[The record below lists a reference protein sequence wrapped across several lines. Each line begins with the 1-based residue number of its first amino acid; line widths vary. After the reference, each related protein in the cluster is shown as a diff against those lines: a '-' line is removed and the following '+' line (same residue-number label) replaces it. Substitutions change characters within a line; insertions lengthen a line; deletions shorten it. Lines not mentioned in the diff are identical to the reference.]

1 MVVVFE
7 GSAMR
12 ARVNVR
18 NDEDLVELVAKISE
32 LADGEYEVYYDDED
46 GGPVVKV
53 GDKFILA
60 EGNEMSAEEL
70 VKWMDID
77 VVLGDWRKFN
87 DIFGELDAEIDQAE
101 EEINEGWKA
110 IKDACRVQDYEC
122 PEDAVYKLSE
132 AASDIKNAC
141 VVIEEAVED
150 ALWKLD
156 SYTEC
161 NDWLNGYG
169 YEREDMYLCDGWVC
183 AELDDM
189 NAQALYIEILEKA
202 IDVINEELE
211 ENEEAKWMLLDKID
225 ALIAA

>member
-1 MVVVFE
+1 MIVRFE
-7 GSAMR
+7 SRGSR

-53 GDKFILA
+53 GDKFVLA

-77 VVLGDWRKFN
+77 VVLGDWWKFN

-101 EEINEGWKA
+101 EEINEGWEA

-141 VVIEEAVED
+141 VVMEEAVED

-161 NDWLNGYG
+161 SDGLEGYG
-169 YEREDMYLCDGWVC
+169 YMREDIDICDGWVC
-183 AELDDM
+183 PELDELDSR
-189 NAQALYIEILEKA
+189 ALYIEIMEKA
-202 IDVINEELE
+202 MDIINEELE
-211 ENEEAKWMLLDKID
+211 ENEDAKWMLLDKID